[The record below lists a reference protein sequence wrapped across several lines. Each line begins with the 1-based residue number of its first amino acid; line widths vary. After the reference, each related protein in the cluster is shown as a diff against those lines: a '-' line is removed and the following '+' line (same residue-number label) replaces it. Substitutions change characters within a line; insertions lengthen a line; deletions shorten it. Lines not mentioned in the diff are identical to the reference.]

1 MKLVELF
8 LLFAALF
15 ALEERDGIKSVI
27 VRNKAGD
34 DASTGNETHGNA
46 FSTRSKGIIEEF
58 GDRCIE
64 ASAICNESFRAA
76 CWVTC
81 VENKGEVIA

>member
-34 DASTGNETHGNA
+34 DASTGNQG
-46 FSTRSKGIIEEF
+46 
-58 GDRCIE
+58 C
-64 ASAICNESFRAA
+64 
-76 CWVTC
+76 
-81 VENKGEVIA
+81 

>member
-46 FSTRSKGIIEEF
+46 FSTRSKGSRRPMHQSECDLQRVLPRGLLGYVRREQ
-58 GDRCIE
+58 G
-64 ASAICNESFRAA
+64 
-76 CWVTC
+76 
-81 VENKGEVIA
+81 